1 MATVPPRPARP
12 RPRAPGPGRRAIP
25 PRTAARTRARTPRS
39 ASFRPPSRPGGG
51 PRPRSTGSR
60 TAPAAPPRA
69 PRPPAR
75 SHQQPFVGAA
85 GPGGEL
91 LAVGPVAEVVAQDPL
106 DVVGQA
112 IRAHL
117 QPAQLTAERRV
128 GPERAAQVYL
138 EPLAAVHGR
147 ALKPD
152 VGDLEPGAGVGAA
165 VDVDADRGVEAGQPP
180 LQLPVQV
187 GGPLLGLHDRQLA
200 ELDPG
205 AGHRAAPERRRG

>member
-1 MATVPPRPARP
+1 MATAHPRPARP
-12 RPRAPGPGRRAIP
+12 RPGARGPGRRAIP

-39 ASFRPPSRPGGG
+39 ASFRPPPRPGGG

-60 TAPAAPPRA
+60 TAPAVRPLAPCPPA
-69 PRPPAR
+69 PRPPAPCPPAR

-91 LAVGPVAEVVAQDPL
+91 LAVGPVREVVAQDAL

-112 IRAHL
+112 VRPHL
-117 QPAQLTAERRV
+117 QPAQLAAERRV
-128 GPERAAQVYL
+128 GPERAAQVHL
-138 EPLAAVHGR
+138 ESLAAVHGR
-147 ALKPD
+147 ALEPD

-165 VDVDADRGVEAGQPP
+165 VDVDADGGVEAGQAP
-180 LQLPVQV
+180 LQLLMQV
-187 GGPLLGLHDRQLA
+187 RRALLGLHDGELA

-205 AGHRAAPERRRG
+205 